1 MLEIL
6 TKPKNSLVKQYQALF
21 QMDNVSVEF
30 TPDGLKEIAQMAI
43 KGKLGARGLRSIME
57 KIMTD
62 LMFDV
67 ADIQKNEKIKITR
80 SFVKN
85 KFKNHPEIQFKVAS

>member
-1 MLEIL
+1 M
-6 TKPKNSLVKQYQALF
+6 VKQYQALF

-43 KGKLGARGLRSIME
+43 KGKLGARSAFHYG